1 MPHHP
6 LCGEALPKV
15 QPRPPLVQLG
25 VINNTRAAVLAPDA
39 SLDT

>member
-1 MPHHP
+1 MPLHP
-6 LCGEALPKV
+6 LCEEALPNV

-25 VINNTRAAVLAPDA
+25 AINNTHAAVLAPDA